1 MSEYLKTKAKAFLR
15 KQQAHPNRDEA
26 ALGNIP
32 FSFQYPVGWS
42 VGKTERSRLQGA
54 SGKTR
59 GHRHM
64 LESEKSQLGAETLLI
79 YFLYG

>member
-32 FSFQYPVGWS
+32 FSFQYPVGW
-42 VGKTERSRLQGA
+42 
-54 SGKTR
+54 
-59 GHRHM
+59 
-64 LESEKSQLGAETLLI
+64 
-79 YFLYG
+79 